1 MIKEYFT
8 GIWRDRFIL
17 FSLINQDLQR
27 KYQRSVLGITWAVLT
42 PLGLVLIIGSVYSII
57 FGADPTVFI
66 PLLFT
71 GLNPW
76 LCINISADGGALAFL
91 SAEGYLKQTTVN
103 AQIFPVRVTAVA
115 FVNLLYSVLAFFG
128 VYLFLK
134 PDNFGPLML
143 MFIPGILLLFFFC
156 LALANI
162 AAVMNLNIRDFQPLQ
177 SLILQGLFYA
187 TPIIFLPEMLA
198 EKGFKIVYEIN
209 PIYYLIEVVR
219 RPMLGVELPSLK
231 VYIVAILI
239 TSACFLAS
247 VRIVM
252 KHKKGISFKL

>member
-1 MIKEYFT
+1 MIKEYFA
-8 GIWRDRFIL
+8 GIWRDRFVL

-27 KYQRSVLGITWAVLT
+27 KYNRSVLGIAWAVLT
-42 PLGLVLIIGSVYSII
+42 PLGLVLIIGGVYSII
-57 FGADPTVFI
+57 FRSDPTVFI

-103 AQIFPVRVTAVA
+103 AQIFPFRVTAVA
-115 FVNLLYSVLAFFG
+115 FINLLYSILAFFA

-162 AAVMNLNIRDFQPLQ
+162 AAIMNLNVRDFQPLQ
-177 SLILQGLFYA
+177 NLILQGLFYA
-187 TPIIFLPEMLA
+187 TPIIFMPEMLA
-198 EKGFKIVYEIN
+198 EKGFEIVYEIN
-209 PIYYLIEVVR
+209 PFYYLIEVVR
-219 RPMLGVELPSLK
+219 RPMLGIELPSFE
-231 VYIVAILI
+231 VYVVAILI
-239 TSACFLAS
+239 TIVFFLIS
-247 VRIVM
+247 VRLVM
-252 KHKKGISFKL
+252 KSKKGIPFKL